1 MVLSNAA
8 LAKSWVLFVVARW
21 RVASVALPA
30 AAICG
35 GVRQAVWGS
44 AALLPIPTHSGYYV
58 DASVLNG
65 FVAASIFVLAILLNG
80 IMADYK
86 ESERIPGEIEAAFQ
100 ALLAHVLVS
109 ARAKKF
115 EPLPELRA
123 LRSMLRTVARCVDK
137 SAPYAQCVRELMAAD
152 VDLIAALDSHGVM
165 APHYTGFTNII
176 RSRLGRAHVISD
188 TTFLLPFYSLFDTL
202 VTIVHILLV
211 ITNFTSHYAGVTN
224 ACVFS
229 FLFVYLGVLVRD
241 LDDPFGYPD
250 RYQERCVDAARRLPL
265 SVSSTITDASSID
278 FSILTVSF
286 ASMLGAELERL
297 GEPFSPTP
305 DSVCAGEGEVAGA
318 GAGAGGVLIVKGV
331 TGKVAAA

>member
-8 LAKSWVLFVVARW
+8 LATSWVLFVVARW

-229 FLFVYLGVLVRD
+229 FLFVYLGVLVRTSTTP
-241 LDDPFGYPD
+241 LAT
-250 RYQERCVDAARRLPL
+250 RIATRSAAWTRRAACRSPCR
-265 SVSSTITDASSID
+265 A
-278 FSILTVSF
+278 
-286 ASMLGAELERL
+286 
-297 GEPFSPTP
+297 PSPTP
-305 DSVCAGEGEVAGA
+305 APLTSRSSLSASRPCSAPSSSASA
-318 GAGAGGVLIVKGV
+318 NPSLRRRTAFAPARARSRARARAR
-331 TGKVAAA
+331 AAFSLSRASPAR